1 MTLTLHTSFF
11 AWCNDWQLAEKTFA
25 VFNVFICAVQLFFPG
40 FFLRLPVTGI
50 YSSDIMAAAAFS
62 KMQNTKAVQNQA
74 TGHIYLSPFWRQ
86 GEQNAGSSFFPIF
99 FVPIFTPDRGWSLSS
114 SFCLDSCHCNWL
126 PSPSSLRPID
136 SRVAAGQPIMKWPWC
151 RVSEAIVPL
160 NSDTPKWVIFYM
172 GQHLFRQTVSSCW

>member
-1 MTLTLHTSFF
+1 MTLTLHTSSF

-99 FVPIFTPDRGWSLSS
+99 FVPISLLIEADLYQAPFALTPVTVTGYPLLHHSGLLTAEWQ
-114 SFCLDSCHCNWL
+114 LDNPLWNDLGVESA
-126 PSPSSLRPID
+126 RPL
-136 SRVAAGQPIMKWPWC
+136 C
-151 RVSEAIVPL
+151 RWTVTPQSE
-160 NSDTPKWVIFYM
+160 
-172 GQHLFRQTVSSCW
+172 